1 MHRNAVNPGLQ
12 AGLAVEVFHS
22 SEDFQEDFLCGI
34 GGISRIGDD
43 AVYQAVN
50 GLVKLADQPGV
61 GVLGAGLE
69 FGNDRRFLA
78 PDCYRACKIAQG
90 GCPRHNS
97 HGVTPYYSFF
107 PDPKPARKVAFVVHS
122 EAPPTLIRPHGIIL
136 SSRTWNSSVFTGLR
150 RV

>member
-1 MHRNAVNPGLQ
+1 MHRNAVDPGLQ

-22 SEDFQEDFLCGI
+22 SEDLQEDFLCGI

-43 AVYQAVN
+43 PVYQAVN
-50 GLVKLADQPGV
+50 RLVKLADQPGV

-97 HGVTPYYSFF
+97 HGVTLIIVSF
-107 PDPKPARKVAFVVHS
+107 
-122 EAPPTLIRPHGIIL
+122 
-136 SSRTWNSSVFTGLR
+136 RTRSLPEK
-150 RV
+150 

>member
-1 MHRNAVNPGLQ
+1 MAVPPAAAVRSFMHRNAVDPGLQ

-22 SEDFQEDFLCGI
+22 SEDLQEDFLCGI

-43 AVYQAVN
+43 AVYKAVN

-78 PDCYRACKIAQG
+78 PDCYRACKIAQCA
-90 GCPRHNS
+90 CPPQSPH
-97 HGVTPYYSFF
+97 
-107 PDPKPARKVAFVVHS
+107 AF
-122 EAPPTLIRPHGIIL
+122 TLIL
-136 SSRTWNSSVFTGLR
+136 ASF
-150 RV
+150 

>member
-1 MHRNAVNPGLQ
+1 MHRNAVDPGLQ

-22 SEDFQEDFLCGI
+22 SEDLQEDFLCGI

-50 GLVKLADQPGV
+50 RLVKLADQPGV

-78 PDCYRACKIAQG
+78 PDCYRACKMAQG
-90 GCPRHNS
+90 GCARHNS
-97 HGVTPYYSFF
+97 HGVNLNIVSFRTCS
-107 PDPKPARKVAFVVHS
+107 PAAMSLSLSILKA
-122 EAPPTLIRPHGIIL
+122 RPL
-136 SSRTWNSSVFTGLR
+136 W
-150 RV
+150 